1 MSTISKVIVSKSDG
15 KYKWSQTD
23 EAITIQMPIAGVL
36 MKNMDIM
43 FADHLVKVNAHS
55 IKYFAAVD
63 FLHEIDH
70 KNPKT
75 RAQHLDGRLDIYVI
89 KKVAGRSWPTLEVQ
103 GLTKQELMKRRN
115 ECVDRFYAEQTALAK
130 TAHDNKLAQ
139 EKKVIDEQMYVER
152 HERKTISGAKKKQLN
167 DRRDELFADLE
178 DVNAKD
184 KELSMHTKEDVA
196 RA

>member
-1 MSTISKVIVSKSDG
+1 MITKSDG

-23 EAITIQMPIAGVL
+23 EAITIQMPITGVL
-36 MKNMDIM
+36 MKQIDIM
-43 FADHLVKVNAHS
+43 FADHLVKVNAS
-55 IKYFAAVD
+55 TIKYFAAVD

-70 KNPKT
+70 KNAKT

-103 GLTKQELMKRRN
+103 DLTKQELMKRRN
-115 ECVDRFYAEQTALAK
+115 ESVDRYYKEEAALAK
-130 TAHDNKLAQ
+130 QASSNKLAQ

-152 HERKTISGAKKKQLN
+152 HERKTISHAKKKQLN
-167 DRRDELFADLE
+167 DRRDELFADLDE
-178 DVNAKD
+178 VNAKD
-184 KELSMHTKEDVA
+184 AQLSNHTKEDVA